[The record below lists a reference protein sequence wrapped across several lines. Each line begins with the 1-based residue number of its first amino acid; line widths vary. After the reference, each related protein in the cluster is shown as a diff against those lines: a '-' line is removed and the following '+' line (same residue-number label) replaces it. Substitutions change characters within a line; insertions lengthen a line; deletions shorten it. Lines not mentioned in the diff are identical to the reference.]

1 MQYWTKKEEAKR
13 SDSGHGHWAYPML
26 DESNGCTNECAT
38 GISYYAQTEYTP
50 VATHPFQEGFLV
62 LSGKGWAK
70 VGDKE
75 FPIEGGISFVVPA
88 EMAHQ
93 LKSDDAD
100 TPLELFW
107 FHAAK

>member
-1 MQYWTKKEEAKR
+1 MR
-13 SDSGHGHWAYPML
+13 RPS
-26 DESNGCTNECAT
+26 
-38 GISYYAQTEYTP
+38 TP
-50 VATHPFQEGFLV
+50 RLRTHPFQEGFLV
-62 LSGKGWAK
+62 LSGKGWGESGRRRSSPSRA
-70 VGDKE
+70 
-75 FPIEGGISFVVPA
+75 GISFVVPA